1 MKIKY
6 FGVFL
11 MVYSLVYLV
20 IAYVELNFNPLTWDY
35 GTRVGASITLVLVTL
50 MCFTWVAGDTRG
62 YTYDD

>member
-11 MVYSLVYLV
+11 MAYSLVYLV

-35 GTRVGASITLVLVTL
+35 GTRVGVSTILVVVTL
-50 MCFTWVAGDTRG
+50 MCFAWVAGDTG
-62 YTYDD
+62 GCTYDD